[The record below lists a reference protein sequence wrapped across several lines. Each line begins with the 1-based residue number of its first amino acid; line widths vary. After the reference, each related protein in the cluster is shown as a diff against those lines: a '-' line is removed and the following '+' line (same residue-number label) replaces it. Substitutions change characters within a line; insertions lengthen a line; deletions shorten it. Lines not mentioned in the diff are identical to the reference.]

1 MFHIFTCYRPPI
13 MNFPAQTKNQP
24 TPSTER
30 KTRMAQAARY
40 QNDGAVLIDGLMSP
54 EVASNMTH
62 ELQKVVAAVGTPLLA
77 APRVGV
83 KPAYEIYGYKWWPM
97 ASYHFGLTPLMET
110 LTGCKLL
117 PSYSFFRSYQK
128 GDICRIHADRAA
140 CEHSLSLTL
149 AYGDDRPWALSVEDE
164 PLPEETYFKAG
175 MSDDY
180 GGASYTDMPMQP
192 GDAVLYKGIEH
203 RHGRLDPNPNRWS
216 AHMFLHWV
224 DADGDYTGE
233 AYDGRNLPPHQDFV
247 FPA

>member
-1 MFHIFTCYRPPI
+1 MKL
-13 MNFPAQTKNQP
+13 PAQTQTDLNP
-24 TPSTER
+24 ANER
-30 KTRMAQAARY
+30 EIRANQAAKY
-40 QNDGAVLIDGLMSP
+40 DAKGAVLIPGLMSP

-62 ELQKVVAAVGTPLLA
+62 ELQKVVAAVGAPLLA

-117 PSYSFFRSYQK
+117 PTYSFFRSYQS

-149 AYGDDRPWALSVEDE
+149 AYGDNKPWALSVEHE
-164 PLPEETYFKAG
+164 PLPEDRYFKAG

-180 GGASYTDMPMQP
+180 GGAPYADIPMQP
-192 GDAVLYKGIEH
+192 GDAVLYKGIAH
-203 RHGRLDPNPNRWS
+203 RHGRLAPNPNRWS

-224 DADGDYTGE
+224 DAEGDYTAE

-247 FPA
+247 FPAQ